1 MGKSKISSE
10 TSWKETKF
18 GILPR
23 SKVIQLEIQGTQK
36 GLLLLQQIAKN
47 KEPLSIELIKKI
59 HKECFGDILQN
70 YAGAFRT
77 IQVEYSGKEAPHFSK
92 VHEMVQNLVSDTEYA
107 LEQLPAKVSDAYIT
121 DMTGLLALFQHRFV
135 VIHPFVDYNGR
146 MSRMFTNYL
155 LMREELP
162 TIEIPVT
169 TNLLRKQYIQA
180 LQKADEGNYQAL
192 QDVLGKAMNES
203 LESIGKSVVSK

>member
-1 MGKSKISSE
+1 MGKPKVSSE

-23 SKVIQLEIQGTQK
+23 SQVIPLEIQGTQK
-36 GLLLLQQIAKN
+36 GLLLLQQIS
-47 KEPLSIELIKKI
+47 KEKKPLSIEFIKKI
-59 HKECFGDILQN
+59 HKDCFGDILQN
-70 YAGAFRT
+70 RAGVFRT

-92 VHEMVQNLVSDTEYA
+92 VHELMKNLIEDIEYA
-107 LEQLPAKVSDAYIT
+107 LKQLPIKPSDAYIT
-121 DMTGLLALFQHRFV
+121 HIVELLALFQHRFV
-135 VIHPFVDYNGR
+135 VIHPFLDYNGR

-169 TNLLRKQYIQA
+169 TKLLRKKYIQS
-180 LQKADEGNYQAL
+180 LQKADEGDYRAL
-192 QDVLGKAMNES
+192 QNIIGNALNES
-203 LESIGKSVVSK
+203 LESIGK

>member
-1 MGKSKISSE
+1 MGKPKISSE

-23 SKVIQLEIQGTQK
+23 SHVIQLEIQGTQK

-70 YAGAFRT
+70 FAGIFRT
-77 IQVEYSGKEAPHFSK
+77 IQVEYSGKEGPHFSK
-92 VHEMVQNLVSDTEYA
+92 VHEMVQNLISDVEHGMK
-107 LEQLPAKVSDAYIT
+107 QLSAKASDAYIT
-121 DMTGLLALFQHRFV
+121 DMTGLLASFQHRFV

-146 MSRMFTNYL
+146 MSRMFTNYI

-169 TNLLRKQYIQA
+169 TNPLRKKYIQA
-180 LQKADEGNYQAL
+180 LRKADEGNYQAL
-192 QDVLGKAMNES
+192 QDIMGKALNES
-203 LESIGKSVVSK
+203 LESMGRVLK